1 MYSIEMPS
9 SQPPQAPLARTA
21 IRPVVRSVALPDHL
35 QQAVWPG
42 HGQASAP
49 VRVLPSGHA
58 SQDTALPGGGWPI
71 GCLTEIL
78 QTQAGQ
84 GEWRLLGPAL
94 SPLASA
100 QSPVLLVNPPHE
112 PGLLGLQSWRI
123 PADSIQWAEA
133 HAHSD
138 HLWVID
144 QALKADCFS
153 AILAWL
159 PHTPTQVVRRLQA
172 VAAHHGGLFFGF
184 RGLQAAEL
192 PSAAP
197 LRLSLHLGPCP
208 HPLQVRLLKRR
219 GSPWPHPIVLP
230 VWPVSLARLL
240 PMTPPGSAPL
250 HTPPQGATHAALDRT
265 RSLHAAIAQ
274 G

>member
-49 VRVLPSGHA
+49 VRVLSSGHA
-58 SQDTALPGGGWPI
+58 ALDAALPGGGWPA
-71 GCLTEIL
+71 GSLTEIL
-78 QTQAGQ
+78 QVQAGQ
-84 GEWRLLGPAL
+84 GEWRLLGPVL
-94 SPLASA
+94 SRTASA

-133 HAHSD
+133 HTHSD
-138 HLWVID
+138 RLWVID